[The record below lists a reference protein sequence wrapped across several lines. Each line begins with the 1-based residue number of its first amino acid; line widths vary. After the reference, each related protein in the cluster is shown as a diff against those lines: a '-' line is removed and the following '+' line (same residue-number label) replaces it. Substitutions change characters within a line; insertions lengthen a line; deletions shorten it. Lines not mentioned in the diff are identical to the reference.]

1 MDFKIAVSKRI
12 LELCKEYNYS
22 PNKLSEMSGIA
33 PSTLRD
39 TIAGLVDNPSATVI
53 FKICK
58 TLDIELKY
66 FYDSDLFSKENLDY

>member
-1 MDFKIAVSKRI
+1 MDFKEAISNRI

-39 TIAGLVDNPSATVI
+39 TISGLVDNPSATII

-58 TLDIELKY
+58 TLDIEIKD
-66 FYDSDLFSKENLDY
+66 FYDSNLFSKENLDY